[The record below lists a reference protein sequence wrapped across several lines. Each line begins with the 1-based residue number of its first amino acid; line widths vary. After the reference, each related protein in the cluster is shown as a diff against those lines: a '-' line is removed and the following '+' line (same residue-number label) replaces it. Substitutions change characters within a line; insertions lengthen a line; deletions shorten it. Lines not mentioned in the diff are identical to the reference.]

1 MWKTELKKL
10 LHSLKSNIDKILE
23 DFSNKDLNHKSDGSP
38 VTKVDLM
45 ISSKM
50 NEYFEKQLPQHT
62 FFCEENHGELCY
74 PAVIIDPIDGTRGLL
89 DGTLESSIS
98 IAIMEQSVINES
110 DHGIIYNP
118 FNGYYIDSQ
127 TVVKNL
133 DSKPKNLLKGMVSRS
148 EFKADLFEDYSDQ
161 GIFILPMGSIAYK
174 LGLLAGGMIDFVI
187 TKRPKHIWDVAA
199 GSVLCEQAG
208 LKCYGPDLK
217 ELKEFPKKLTPPIL
231 WCRENEKENIVKI
244 LKLNE

>member
-1 MWKTELKKL
+1 MWKTALKNRL
-10 LHSLKSNIDKILE
+10 FSLKDKIDEILKE
-23 DFSNKDLNHKSDGSP
+23 FSDKDLNHKSDGTP

-45 ISSKM
+45 ISSQM
-50 NEYFEKQLPQHT
+50 NEFFEKQLPQHT
-62 FFCEENHGELCY
+62 FFCEEDHDVLRY

-89 DGTLESSIS
+89 DGTFESSIS
-98 IAIMEQSVINES
+98 IGIMEQSVFSES
-110 DHGIIYNP
+110 DHAIVYNP

-133 DSKPKNLLKGMVSRS
+133 ETEPKSLLKGMVSRS
-148 EFKADLFEDYSDQ
+148 EYTDDLYEDYSDQ

-199 GSVLCEQAG
+199 GSILCQQAG
-208 LKCYGPDLK
+208 LKCYGPDLN
-217 ELKEFPKKLTPPIL
+217 ELKEFPKLLTPPIL
-231 WCRENEKENIVKI
+231 WCRENEKENIVKK